1 MSNLRSRSLSEE
13 YLGIL
18 AELGGDAAGRDAAAS
33 YLASAHPVTH
43 REGTPT
49 WALSPKVLSAVEVGI
64 LREAAETMGRIL
76 DKVTRHYR
84 DDADFRTRFGLPA
97 ELEALAL
104 VMARR
109 LCLNHL
115 RGANAATGSIDTSPR
130 TEATS
135 GETPESELIS
145 QEEAERAWRLMDSL
159 PDAQQAVLRM
169 KHVEGMEVGEIARVT
184 GSSPEAVRQNLS
196 RARRNIMKHFIV

>member
-1 MSNLRSRSLSEE
+1 MRYLSDSDDAEDIAQEVALKLWAMRERLEE
-13 YLGIL
+13 Y
-18 AELGGDAAGRDAAAS
+18 RS
-33 YLASAHPVTH
+33 V
-43 REGTPT
+43 
-49 WALSPKVLSAVEVGI
+49 
-64 LREAAETMGRIL
+64 
-76 DKVTRHYR
+76 
-84 DDADFRTRFGLPA
+84 
-97 ELEALAL
+97 EALAL

-115 RGANAATGSIDTSPR
+115 RGANAATGSMDAGPR

-145 QEEAERAWRLMDSL
+145 QEETERAWRLMDSL

-184 GSSPEAVRQNLS
+184 GSSPEAVRQSLS

>member
-1 MSNLRSRSLSEE
+1 MNMEQKQFEIEVGRMRPRLQREAMRYLSDSDDAEDIAQEVALKLWAMRERLEE
-13 YLGIL
+13 Y
-18 AELGGDAAGRDAAAS
+18 RS
-33 YLASAHPVTH
+33 V
-43 REGTPT
+43 
-49 WALSPKVLSAVEVGI
+49 
-64 LREAAETMGRIL
+64 
-76 DKVTRHYR
+76 
-84 DDADFRTRFGLPA
+84 
-97 ELEALAL
+97 EALAL

-115 RGANAATGSIDTSPR
+115 RGANAATGSIDASPR

>member
-1 MSNLRSRSLSEE
+1 MRPRLQREAMRYLSDSDDAEDIAQEVALKLWAMRERLEE
-13 YLGIL
+13 Y
-18 AELGGDAAGRDAAAS
+18 RS
-33 YLASAHPVTH
+33 V
-43 REGTPT
+43 
-49 WALSPKVLSAVEVGI
+49 
-64 LREAAETMGRIL
+64 
-76 DKVTRHYR
+76 
-84 DDADFRTRFGLPA
+84 
-97 ELEALAL
+97 EALAL

-115 RGANAATGSIDTSPR
+115 RGANAATGSMDAGPR

-145 QEEAERAWRLMDSL
+145 QEETERAWRLMDSL

-184 GSSPEAVRQNLS
+184 GSSPEAVRQSLS